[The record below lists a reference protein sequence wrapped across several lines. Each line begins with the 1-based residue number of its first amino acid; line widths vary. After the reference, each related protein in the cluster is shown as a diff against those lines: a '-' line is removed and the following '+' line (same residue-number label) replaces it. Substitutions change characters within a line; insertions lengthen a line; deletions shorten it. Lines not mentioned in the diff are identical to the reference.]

1 VTELKRFGFE
11 LLVLKVVEAVPG
23 PEMPPTPAPAR
34 VVNRL
39 KSVEVVS
46 FWDDGAHL
54 ERGRLVLRNVSTKNI
69 TALEINVPEGGVS
82 LTAQAPPTHPLMTP
96 GGTYEEE
103 ISLGSGWRETPHGPE
118 PEPQPE
124 ALMIGTVVF
133 DDGSYEGDVKTAA
146 TMVASQTGRAT
157 QLTRVLSLVE
167 RALDAQG
174 QDAAGAFESLK
185 SQVAAL
191 RIDVE
196 PSVLDGLVSK
206 FPELHDDGRRLLAAS
221 ALEGLRGGREEAL
234 YILEE
239 IERARERDAEG
250 FDLRRQLEAAHA
262 QLERRVGERRD

>member
-1 VTELKRFGFE
+1 MV
-11 LLVLKVVEAVPG
+11 
-23 PEMPPTPAPAR
+23 
-34 VVNRL
+34 
-39 KSVEVVS
+39 
-46 FWDDGAHL
+46 
-54 ERGRLVLRNVSTKNI
+54 
-69 TALEINVPEGGVS
+69 
-82 LTAQAPPTHPLMTP
+82 P

-146 TMVASQTGRAT
+146 TMVAGQTGRAV
-157 QLTRVLSLVE
+157 QLARVLLLVE
-167 RALDAQG
+167 SALDAQG

-206 FPELHDDGRRLLAAS
+206 FPELPQGDGRRLLAAS

-234 YILEE
+234 HILEE
-239 IERARERDAEG
+239 IERARERSAEG
-250 FDLRRQLEAAHA
+250 FDLRRQLEAARA
-262 QLERRVGERRD
+262 QLERRVGKRRD